1 MTQHFHVRH
10 SRTIFLLVTFL
21 YLAVNAIVIHFHLPI
36 SAKIVVISLLLVA
49 WLINHLRP
57 YSKSFQ
63 LIYESKLDL
72 WSLSED
78 RENWQQFRSL
88 DKIYVNQWFVWV
100 VLSNSDKLTKGLIIG
115 RDSLPS
121 ERYLQ
126 LRRCILCP
134 EVLFH
139 SHVRN

>member
-121 ERYLQ
+121 ERYL
-126 LRRCILCP
+126 
-134 EVLFH
+134 
-139 SHVRN
+139 